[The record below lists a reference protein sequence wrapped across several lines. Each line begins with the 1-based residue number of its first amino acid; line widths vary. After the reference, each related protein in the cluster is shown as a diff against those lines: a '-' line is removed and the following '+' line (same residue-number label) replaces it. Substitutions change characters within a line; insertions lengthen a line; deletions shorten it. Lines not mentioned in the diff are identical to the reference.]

1 MTRRVLHVYKHFR
14 PTFTG
19 EGVFLERLVPVMA
32 ELRPDVAHEV
42 LVTTTTPPS
51 EAPSL
56 AGIAATHY
64 LARPEAGASQRDIV
78 RWLARNAKRY
88 DVVHHHTHVD
98 RTFLGALQL
107 KLKGRRIVLSATL
120 DDSLQGLLRGY
131 RPAFRPLVR
140 RLFGLVDQFVAISPR
155 LHDENLQVAPAGKS
169 ALVPIGIHIP
179 PERDESAAARERLGL
194 RVDAKVLV
202 CVGGLCRR
210 KDQLFLIEQLP
221 ELVRSTPELTLV
233 LVGPDVENHY
243 RSLLQQRVDELG
255 LADHVVFAGHSDE
268 PWDYYRAADVMVF
281 ASRQEG
287 FGTVVIEA
295 MAHGLPIVA
304 RRLPGVND
312 TFVGHGVSGYLYDDA
327 DEYGS
332 FVAGLVAD
340 PVRARAM
347 GRSGRAFV
355 AARYHIE
362 DIATRYLELYGF
374 APKRRAAAAPLRAS
388 VSPAPYTSAEVSAAG
403 LIVRAP

>member
-1 MTRRVLHVYKHFR
+1 MTGRILHVYKHFR

-19 EGVFLERLVPVMA
+19 EGVFLERLAPVMA

-42 LVTTTTPPS
+42 LVTTTPPPP

-56 AGIAATHY
+56 AGIADIHY
-64 LARPEAGASQRDIV
+64 MASPETGASQRDIV
-78 RWLARNAKRY
+78 RWLARNAERY

-140 RLFGLVDQFVAISPR
+140 RLFGLIDQFVAISPR
-155 LHDENLQVAPAGKS
+155 LHEENLQVASAGKS

-179 PERDESAAARERLGL
+179 PESDLSAAAREKLGL
-194 RVDAKVLV
+194 RIDAKVLI

-221 ELVRSTPELTLV
+221 DLVRETPGLVLV
-233 LVGPDVENHY
+233 LVGPDVESDY
-243 RSLLQQRVDELG
+243 RSLLQRRVDELG
-255 LADHVVFAGHSDE
+255 LAAHVVFAGHADE
-268 PWDYYRAADVMVF
+268 PWDYYRAADLMVF
-281 ASRQEG
+281 ASREEG

-312 TFVGHGVSGYLYDDA
+312 TFVDHGVSGYLYDDA
-327 DEYGS
+327 DEYRR
-332 FVAGLVAD
+332 FVAELIAD
-340 PVRARAM
+340 PVRSRTM

-355 AARYHIE
+355 AVRYRIE
-362 DIATRYLELYGF
+362 DIAARYLELYGF
-374 APKRRAAAAPLRAS
+374 APNRHAAVAPLRAS
-388 VSPAPYTSAEVSAAG
+388 VSPAPYTDAEVSAAG
-403 LIVRAP
+403 LKVRAQ